1 MLFALHFTIG
11 IGIIVLIISN
21 LLEVKVMLFGFNHK
35 AKFLFIF
42 VCCFVSLI
50 ASYIGIAKAQT
61 VSQTNAAIELLEGV
75 SVAKTTDL
83 DFGGVILNGSGT
95 SVVKIATNNNRTVV
109 SGDVVL
115 ANGLGGSAADYTITG
130 TDGETIE
137 INADNVQV
145 LGDGLTLENADF
157 TTDYGTGEV
166 LLGTGTE
173 SFPASSSGTTVKIGG
188 AVTINEDAVPAPTE
202 GTYTTTFDMNADYQ

>member
-1 MLFALHFTIG
+1 
-11 IGIIVLIISN
+11 
-21 LLEVKVMLFGFNHK
+21 MLFGFNCR
-35 AKFLFIF
+35 ARALFIF
-42 VCCFVSLI
+42 LCCLVSFI
-50 ASYIGIAKAQT
+50 ASYIGVASAQT
-61 VSQTNAAIELLEGV
+61 VSTTNASVDLLDGV
-75 SVAKTTDL
+75 SIAKTTDL

-95 SVVKIATNNNRTVV
+95 SVVKVATNNDRTVV
-109 SGDVVL
+109 SGNVIL

-166 LLGTGTE
+166 ALGTGAET
-173 SFPASSSGTTVKIGG
+173 FAASSSGTSVKIGG
-188 AVTINEDAVPAPTE
+188 AITINEDAVPAPTE
-202 GTYTTTFDMNADYQ
+202 GTYTTTFDLNADYQ